1 MIPHR
6 ARFDNAT
13 DESPRVADA
22 GFCQLPAFG
31 LTSLGAHIML
41 SAQFN
46 SRYRNYAYR
55 RPNMSQNVTSAVA
68 ATAGKIKHLRWWICG
83 LLFFV
88 TVINYVDRQVLSV
101 LEPDYLK
108 PAIGWSEL
116 EYGRIVLV
124 FQLSYAVMF
133 VVFGRLM
140 DWLGT
145 KVGFAI
151 AVVWWSLAAMGTA
164 LARTPFG
171 FGVARLFLGMGE
183 AANFPGA
190 VKTIA
195 EWFPKSERALATG
208 IFNAGTNVGAMIA
221 PVASLTL
228 ADNFGWQSAFIVTGA
243 LGFVWLLGWWFLYHR
258 PEAHPRLAAEELQ
271 HIESDPEEPVGEKVP
286 WLRLLGYRQTW
297 AFAFGKMLT
306 DPIWWFYLFWLPK
319 FLSNNHGIKKYDL
332 IKYLIVVYL
341 IADVGSVAGGWISS
355 ALLKR
360 GWTVNGARKTA
371 MLIFAASMPVVILA
385 SQVQNV
391 WTAILLIGFA
401 AGAHQG
407 MSANLF
413 TLTSDMF
420 PKRAVG
426 SVMGIG
432 SCAGS
437 LGGVAVAEFAGRVLN
452 ADPSF
457 YTPMFVVA
465 GLSYLVALGVIHL
478 LVPKLEPAKL

>member
-1 MIPHR
+1 MKQDI
-6 ARFDNAT
+6 T
-13 DESPRVADA
+13 SSA
-22 GFCQLPAFG
+22 G
-31 LTSLGAHIML
+31 
-41 SAQFN
+41 
-46 SRYRNYAYR
+46 
-55 RPNMSQNVTSAVA
+55 SAV
-68 ATAGKIKHLRWWICG
+68 GKIKHLRWYICG

-116 EYGRIVLV
+116 EYGRIVLA
-124 FQLSYAVMF
+124 FQLAYAVMF
-133 VVFGRLM
+133 VVFGRIM

-145 KVGFAI
+145 KIGFAI
-151 AVVWWSLAAMGTA
+151 AVVWWSVAAMAHAIAGSPA
-164 LARTPFG
+164 G
-171 FGVARLFLGMGE
+171 FGIARLFLGMGE

-208 IFNAGTNVGAMIA
+208 VFNAGTNVGAMIA
-221 PVASLTL
+221 PIAALTL
-228 ADNFGWQSAFIVTGA
+228 AEAFGWQSAFIITGA
-243 LGFVWLLGWWFLYHR
+243 LGFLWLIFWWVMYRR
-258 PEAHPRLAAEELQ
+258 PEEHPRLSAEERQ
-271 HIESDPEEPVGEKVP
+271 YIESDREETVGEKIP
-286 WLRLLGYRQTW
+286 WLSLLSYRQTW
-297 AFAFGKMLT
+297 AFALGKMLT

-319 FLSNNHGIKKYDL
+319 FLSNNHGIKKFEL

-355 ALLKR
+355 SLIKR
-360 GWTVNGARKTA
+360 GWTINAARKTA
-371 MLIFAASMPVVILA
+371 MLIFATMMPVVIIA
-385 SQVQNV
+385 SQVKSV
-391 WTAILLIGFA
+391 WTAIILIGFA

-407 MSANLF
+407 ISANLF

-437 LGGVAVAEFAGRVLN
+437 LGGVAVAEFAGRILN

-465 GLSYLVALGVIHL
+465 GTSYLVALAIIHL
-478 LVPKLEPAKL
+478 LAPKLEPAKI